1 MTDQLMNL
9 LHQGTGILVQLA
21 VVVAMI
27 LLRKLKDHVQTY
39 VLSHTTTQQR
49 QLLAQLGQE
58 AFAYAE
64 TVYRGMDG
72 PAKLNEAT
80 KYLLDKSQ
88 ALGLGEVPMTD
99 VRAVIESAWLQN
111 KSLLSG
117 MNAST
122 STSANQST
130 TNSNASVA
138 SSSEAARGN
147 QR

>member
-1 MTDQLMNL
+1 MNDQLWTL
-9 LHQGTGILVQLA
+9 LHQGSGILVQLA
-21 VVVAMI
+21 VVVALV
-27 LLRKLKDHVQTY
+27 LLRKFKDQIQSY
-39 VLSHTTTQQR
+39 YLSHNTTQQR

-64 TVYRGMDG
+64 TVYRDMDG

-88 ALGLGEVPMTD
+88 SLGLGEVPMTD

-111 KSLLSG
+111 KSLLG
-117 MNAST
+117 GT
-122 STSANQST
+122 SHAN
-130 TNSNASVA
+130 V
-138 SSSEAARGN
+138 SSSMEAIKSD